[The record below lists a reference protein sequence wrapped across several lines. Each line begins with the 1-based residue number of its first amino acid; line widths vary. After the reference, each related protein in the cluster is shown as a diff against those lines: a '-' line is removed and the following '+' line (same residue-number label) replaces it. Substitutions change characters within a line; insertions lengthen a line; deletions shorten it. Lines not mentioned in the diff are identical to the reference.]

1 MPVHL
6 TDPTE
11 IPVPGGKS
19 IREYVG
25 GASTCD
31 VGVSVAVMRAPA
43 GWAEP
48 HQTPD
53 FDEVTLVLAGVVRVE
68 SAAGKLDVA
77 AGEAVR
83 PASDPPRGF

>member
-1 MPVHL
+1 
-6 TDPTE
+6 
-11 IPVPGGKS
+11 
-19 IREYVG
+19 
-25 GASTCD
+25 
-31 VGVSVAVMRAPA
+31 MRSPA

-77 AGEAVR
+77 AGEAVLTR
-83 PASDPPRGF
+83 LGPTAGFLTRGAGAFPSRNSFST